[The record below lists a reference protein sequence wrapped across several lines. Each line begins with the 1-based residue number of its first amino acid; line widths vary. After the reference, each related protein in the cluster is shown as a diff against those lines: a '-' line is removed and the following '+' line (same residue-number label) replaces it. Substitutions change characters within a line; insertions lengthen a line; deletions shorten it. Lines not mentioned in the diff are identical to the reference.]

1 MNFQWMITYP
11 AAVAKQ
17 VATVLLGAAV
27 IVAIYYFSPRSVRW
41 LLATVIAVVAV
52 MASYRI
58 ATGDMALRD
67 VVGSFLWP

>member
-1 MNFQWMITYP
+1 MITYP

-17 VATVLLGAAV
+17 AATVILGAVV
-27 IVAIYYFSPRSVRW
+27 IVAIYYFSPRPVRW
-41 LLATVIAVVAV
+41 LLATIIAAMTVIV
-52 MASYRI
+52 SYRI